1 MTPALFSHRKHWAAR
16 LGTAP
21 FLPMTRAEMTALGW
35 DACDIILV
43 TGDAYIDHPSF
54 GMALIGRLLE
64 AQGYRVGI
72 ISQPD
77 WLSVDAFRGL
87 GQPTLYFGVT
97 AGNMDSMVN
106 RYTSDRKVRSD
117 DAYTPNAAPNK
128 RPDRAVTVYA
138 QRCREA
144 YPGTPVIIGS
154 IEASLRRI
162 AHYDYWSD
170 TVRRSVLPDSKADLL
185 IFGNAERALLEVT
198 HRLSRGENIA
208 DIRDVRGTA
217 FMVNRDWKPEA
228 NWIEVM
234 STELD
239 IPGAIDAHVDP
250 YAMTPSTLP
259 SPASGGGVGGEGK
272 APAKARPLPAD
283 LLAHARELRSQQTDA
298 EQFMWGILRAKRFL
312 DYKFRRQHPVAPY
325 ILDFYCDELKLAIE
339 LDGGQHADQQP
350 YDEARTQAL
359 KAQGIHVLR
368 FWNNDVLSQ
377 TEPVLEGIYQA
388 ILALEAPSPLAP
400 PPASPL
406 SPTLSRLREREQ
418 MPSPDQLMGEGNI
431 QPLRFVPKAE
441 RLAAR
446 QAERERTVI
455 RLPDYD
461 QVKNNPSFYA
471 HASRVFH
478 LESNPGNARAMRQAH
493 GVRDVWLNPPPIPL
507 STPDMDA
514 VYDMPYARAPHP
526 SYGDA
531 KIPAWEMIRFSI
543 NIMRGCFGGCTF
555 CSITEHEGRIIQS
568 RSEDSVIREIEAIR
582 DKTPGFTG
590 IISDLGGP
598 TANMYR
604 MACKSKKIETA
615 CRRPSCVFPDVCDN
629 LNTDHT
635 PLIHMYRR
643 ARAVPGVKKILI
655 SSGLRYDLAVRSPE
669 YVKEL
674 VQHHVGGYLKIAP
687 EHTEPGPLS
696 KMMKPGMGAYDR
708 FKNMFE
714 AASKAV
720 GKKQYLIPY
729 FIAAHPGTTDE
740 DMMNLAL
747 WLKKNDFRLDQVQ
760 TFLPTPMALAT
771 TMYHTEKNPL
781 KKVLGGKG
789 ESVPVV
795 RQARTR
801 RLHKA
806 FLRYHDA
813 DNWPLLREALKEMG
827 REDLIG
833 NSKKHLIPLYQPAGT
848 GRQPEG
854 TRAPRAEGARGKPG
868 QGKPGQPRPGQDRS
882 AQPKPGTGKSA
893 PAKAGSGKPATGKPT
908 PSTRGRPP
916 RKGTPTSSGL
926 KPGEDRMPQVP
937 KHPLSQRRGGG
948 KSR

>member
-1 MTPALFSHRKHWAAR
+1 
-16 LGTAP
+16 
-21 FLPMTRAEMTALGW
+21 
-35 DACDIILV
+35 
-43 TGDAYIDHPSF
+43 
-54 GMALIGRLLE
+54 
-64 AQGYRVGI
+64 
-72 ISQPD
+72 
-77 WLSVDAFRGL
+77 
-87 GQPTLYFGVT
+87 
-97 AGNMDSMVN
+97 
-106 RYTSDRKVRSD
+106 
-117 DAYTPNAAPNK
+117 
-128 RPDRAVTVYA
+128 VYA

-144 YPGTPVIIGS
+144 FPGTPVIIGS

-170 TVRRSVLPDSKADLL
+170 TVRRSVLLDSKADLL
-185 IFGNAERALLEVT
+185 IFGNAERALLDVT
-198 HRLSRGENIA
+198 HRLARGEKIG
-208 DIRDVRGTA
+208 DIRDLRGTA
-217 FMVNRDWKPEA
+217 FMVARDWKPED
-228 NWIEVM
+228 NWLEVP

-239 IPGAIDAHVDP
+239 TPGAIDAHVDP
-250 YAMTPSTLP
+250 YAMTPDAQ
-259 SPASGGGVGGEGK
+259 AS
-272 APAKARPLPAD
+272 
-283 LLAHARELRSQQTDA
+283 Q
-298 EQFMWGILRAKRFL
+298 
-312 DYKFRRQHPVAPY
+312 
-325 ILDFYCDELKLAIE
+325 
-339 LDGGQHADQQP
+339 
-350 YDEARTQAL
+350 
-359 KAQGIHVLR
+359 
-368 FWNNDVLSQ
+368 
-377 TEPVLEGIYQA
+377 
-388 ILALEAPSPLAP
+388 APSSAAAQLPEGTAP
-400 PPASPL
+400 IRIMSK
-406 SPTLSRLREREQ
+406 T
-418 MPSPDQLMGEGNI
+418 
-431 QPLRFVPKAE
+431 E

-446 QAERERTVI
+446 QDVRARTVI

-471 HASRVFH
+471 HASRVLH
-478 LESNPGNARAMRQAH
+478 LESNPGNARALRQAH
-493 GVRDVWLNPPPIPL
+493 GERDVWLNPPPIPL
-507 STPDMDA
+507 STPEMDA
-514 VYDMPYARAPHP
+514 VYDLPYARAPHP

-590 IISDLGGP
+590 VISDLGGP

-604 MACKSKKIETA
+604 MACKSETIENA
-615 CRRPSCVFPDVCDN
+615 CRRLSCVFPDICDN

-643 ARAVPGVKKILI
+643 ARALPGVKKILI

-687 EHTEPGPLS
+687 EHTEAGPLS

-708 FKNMFE
+708 FKDMFE

-740 DMMNLAL
+740 DMLNLAI
-747 WLKKNDFRLDQVQ
+747 WLKKNEFRLDQVQ

-789 ESVPVV
+789 EAVSVVK
-795 RQARTR
+795 QGRTR

-806 FLRYHDA
+806 FLRYHDP

-827 REDLIG
+827 RDDLIG
-833 NSKKHLIPLYQPAGT
+833 NSKKHLIPLFQPAGT

-854 TRAPRAEGARGKPG
+854 TRTPRAEGGRAKPG
-868 QGKPGQPRPGQDRS
+868 SAKPG
-882 AQPKPGTGKSA
+882 AAKPGTARSGTDKPA
-893 PAKAGSGKPATGKPT
+893 PTKAGASQSGRDKPATGKPA
-908 PSTRGRPP
+908 PAGRGRP
-916 RKGTPTSSGL
+916 
-926 KPGEDRMPQVP
+926 PQVP
-937 KHPLSQRRGGG
+937 KHPLSQRGGGG